1 MLKGFFLLLV
11 VGISHLQYQV
21 WFGDSGY
28 FAKESMVQE
37 REEIENKLLVLKAKN
52 RLIRNQIGELR
63 RSPDA
68 IESHARTRLGMIMPG
83 ELFFIAP
90 EEGS

>member
-11 VGISHLQYQV
+11 GGFSYLQYQV

-37 REEIENKLLVLKAKN
+37 REEIENKLLV
-52 RLIRNQIGELR
+52 
-63 RSPDA
+63 
-68 IESHARTRLGMIMPG
+68 
-83 ELFFIAP
+83 
-90 EEGS
+90 

>member
-1 MLKGFFLLLV
+1 MLKGLFLLLV
-11 VGISHLQYQV
+11 LGFLYLQYQV
-21 WFGDSGY
+21 WFGNSGY

-37 REEIENKLLVLKAKN
+37 REELENKLLVLKAKN

-90 EEGS
+90 EECS